1 MSSDHELVSV
11 ATFLEYRARRLRAP
25 VTRPDA
31 PPDDATTP
39 TNEELRRLALAAV
52 IAAPP
57 GLV

>member
-25 VTRPDA
+25 VARPDA
-31 PPDDATTP
+31 PPDDATP

-57 GLV
+57 RQV